1 MNINQQIAAMIKLNT
16 EKYEKLESPKNI
28 RTIATNKIAEKYSR
42 TTAEKGQTGL
52 SPFYSYII
60 TDEWVEIEKPHKEK
74 LPEDQRHYLGLITI
88 LCDMKTKEPI
98 KKGSVSLN
106 KLIQPYPTYEDNDI
120 KNVQQI
126 TNIPSFSDCP
136 DSMVEYAQKYI
147 TGKFLHCTGGNFKAI
162 KPDYSMGTP
171 SLYGLNG
178 EKLQEREVALFEI
191 QEIEQ

>member
-1 MNINQQIAAMIKLNT
+1 MIKLNT
-16 EKYEKLESPKNI
+16 EKYEKLENPENV
-28 RTIATNKIAEKYSR
+28 RTIEAEKIAEKYSR
-42 TTAEKGQTGL
+42 ITAEKGQTGL

-60 TDEWVEIEKPHKEK
+60 TDEWVEIGKPHKEK

-106 KLIQPYPTYEDNDI
+106 KLIQPYPAYEDNEI

-126 TNIPSFSDCP
+126 VNIPSFSNCP

-147 TGKFLHCTGGNFKAI
+147 IGKYLHYTENKFKAI

-178 EKLQEREVALFEI
+178 EKLQEREVALFEVHK
-191 QEIEQ
+191 IEQ

>member
-1 MNINQQIAAMIKLNT
+1 MIKLNT
-16 EKYEKLESPKNI
+16 KDFENLENPKNI
-28 RTIATNKIAEKYSR
+28 RTIEADKIAEKYSR
-42 TTAEKGQTGL
+42 ITAEKGQTGL
-52 SPFYSYII
+52 SQFYSYII

-88 LCDMKTKEPI
+88 LCDIKTQQPV

-106 KLIQPYPTYEDNDI
+106 KLIQPYPTYEGNDI

-126 TNIPSFSDCP
+126 VNIPSFSDCP
-136 DSMVEYAQKYI
+136 DSIVEYAQKYVI
-147 TGKFLHCTGGNFKAI
+147 GKYLHCTGNRFKSI

-171 SLYGLNG
+171 SLYGLSG
-178 EKLQEREVALFEI
+178 EKLQEREVAFFEV